1 MPRYNPSHLERP
13 STLKEAVQVLKK
25 WGPKA
30 RIVAGNTT
38 VYELANQGGMDDV
51 ETIIDVSSL
60 GLNYV
65 TRDGHYLHLGSMTRF
80 AELETSDIQETDSNF
95 AVKETAMK
103 LTPPQIRNMAT
114 IGGSVCSGI
123 PFYDIPVTLLAQ
135 DAEFHVAS
143 SNGERKVHAQ
153 DFFIDYFM
161 TSVSSEEML
170 IEIRCPER
178 TRAGSAFLKLGR
190 TSADFAVVNSS
201 VMIAFEPKGKYVSD
215 ARIALGAVAST
226 PIRMKAAEEFLVGKE
241 PLKENLMKTASLCGK
256 IEPTPSFHASS
267 EYKKRVIPIIVRDT
281 LYAAVKRTN
290 RT

>member
-1 MPRYNPSHLERP
+1 VPRYNPSHLERP

-80 AELETSDIQETDSNF
+80 AELETSDIHETDSNF

-135 DAEFHVAS
+135 DAEFHIAS

>member
-1 MPRYNPSHLERP
+1 VPRYNPSHLERP
-13 STLKEAVQVLKK
+13 STLREAVQVLKK
-25 WGPKA
+25 WGSKA

-51 ETIIDVSSL
+51 ETIVDVSGL
-60 GLNYV
+60 ELNYI

-80 AELETSDIQETDSNF
+80 AELGASDLRETDSNF

-114 IGGSVCSGI
+114 VGGSVCSGI
-123 PFYDIPVTLLAQ
+123 PFYDMPVTLLAQ

-143 SNGERKVHAQ
+143 SDGERKVHAQ
-153 DFFIDYFM
+153 DFFVDYFI
-161 TSVSSEEML
+161 TSLSPEEML
-170 IEIRCPER
+170 IEIQCPER
-178 TRAGSAFLKLGR
+178 TRAASAFVKLGR

-201 VMIAFEPKGKYVSD
+201 VMIALESKGKYVAD

-226 PIRMKAAEEFLVGKE
+226 PIRVKAAEEFLVGRE
-241 PLKENLMKTASLCGK
+241 LLKENLMKAASLCVDF
-256 IEPTPSFHASS
+256 EPTPSFHASI
-267 EYKKRVIPIIVRDT
+267 EYKKKVIPIIVRDA
-281 LYAAVKRTN
+281 LLAAAKRTN

>member
-1 MPRYNPSHLERP
+1 MPRYYPSNLERP
-13 STLKEAVQVLKK
+13 SNLLEAVQILKK

-51 ETIIDVSSL
+51 ETIVDISGL

-65 TRDGHYLHLGSMTRF
+65 KRDGQFLRVGSMTRF
-80 AELETSDIQETDSNF
+80 TDLATSSLQETDSHY

-114 IGGSVCSGI
+114 VGGSVCSGI
-123 PFYDIPVTLLAQ
+123 PFYDLPVTLLAQ
-135 DAEFHVAS
+135 DAEFDVVS
-143 SNGERKVHAQ
+143 SDGERHVHAK
-153 DFFIDYFM
+153 DFFVDYFM
-161 TSVSSEEML
+161 TSLSAEDIL

-178 TRAGSAFLKLGR
+178 SHTTSAFAKLGR

-201 VMIAFEPKGKYVSD
+201 VVIGYEPKGKYVSD
-215 ARIALGAVAST
+215 ARIALGAVSNT
-226 PIRMKAAEEFLVGKE
+226 PIRAKVAEEFLVEKAIS
-241 PLKENLMKTASLCGK
+241 KDHFVKAASLCADF
-256 IEPTPSFHASS
+256 EPTPSFHAST
-267 EYKKRVIPIIVRDT
+267 EYKKKVIPIIVRDA
-281 LYAAVKRTN
+281 LFAAAKRID

>member
-1 MPRYNPSHLERP
+1 VPRYNPSHLERP
-13 STLKEAVQVLKK
+13 STLQEAVQVLKN

-51 ETIIDVSSL
+51 ETIIDVSGL

-123 PFYDIPVTLLAQ
+123 PFYDMPVTLLAQ

-178 TRAGSAFLKLGR
+178 TRAGSAFLILGR

-241 PLKENLMKTASLCGK
+241 PLKGNLMKTASLCGK